1 MECLN
6 FLVAAALNKIFFDK
20 MGIFRFFVAAD
31 FNNINQFLKKIG
43 LLIFLVAAAFNQK
56 INFSYI
62 FPKIVKTIFV
72 SIPNL
77 YFVNANPIIF
87 GFYFRIAFPS

>member
-1 MECLN
+1 MKNYKQKNNFEKLKCLI
-6 FLVAAALNKIFFDK
+6 FLVAAALNKIFFEK

-56 INFSYI
+56 INFS
-62 FPKIVKTIFV
+62 
-72 SIPNL
+72 
-77 YFVNANPIIF
+77 PIRLIHQ
-87 GFYFRIAFPS
+87 